1 MFYAVHA
8 DAIGAPSGSLIA
20 SSDAAF
26 AALLVSSRFTHPP
39 EAVAQTAGCNA
50 GQLKYYNR
58 SGGFTSMAGR
68 SKFALLNAAARALP
82 PFSRIGVRRG

>member
-1 MFYAVHA
+1 VFYALHA
-8 DAIGAPSGSLIA
+8 HAIGIPSGRLIA
-20 SSDAAF
+20 SGDAAF
-26 AALLVSSRFTHPP
+26 TALLVSSRFTHPP

-58 SGGFTSMAGR
+58 SEGFTRMAGR
-68 SKFALLNAAARALP
+68 GKVALPNAAGGALP